1 MTVSNS
7 RSSDCLVFV
16 IMQYL
21 CLNRFEYFPKITR
34 GLKLMSKYKMKI
46 LCDLITGI
54 SGIGTFANLC
64 ANDYIMDEVS
74 LFLVCMINKKLC

>member
-1 MTVSNS
+1 
-7 RSSDCLVFV
+7 
-16 IMQYL
+16 
-21 CLNRFEYFPKITR
+21 
-34 GLKLMSKYKMKI
+34 MSKYKMKI